1 MNQLS
6 IITHK
11 YVLYTTI
18 KSNAIHVTISLMREH
33 SSIVDL
39 ELLKQSRA
47 ENRSM
52 AILQLE
58 DAQNMNGETIKNE
71 RETLRCAV
79 LLACKESDT
88 VTLGI
93 MAESGGRAVR
103 TLQAWVSALQI
114 PRSVRRKNLLLEE
127 RIFYILTDSRLP
139 DGWNLGMNEFI
150 HSLTDSLSIYLSI
163 YLSVCLVLNDSADF
177 LKKQLRCTYLF
188 LSTIP
193 KSVLLAKSSFTSN
206 L

>member
-1 MNQLS
+1 MDNYLEP
-6 IITHK
+6 IK
-11 YVLYTTI
+11 YHHGQVCALYYTQV
-18 KSNAIHVTISLMREH
+18 KCYAYYNFLMREH

-58 DAQNMNGETIKNE
+58 DAQNMNGETIKDE
-71 RETLRCAV
+71 RESLRCAV

-114 PRSVRRKNLLLEE
+114 PRSVRWKNLL
-127 RIFYILTDSRLP
+127 
-139 DGWNLGMNEFI
+139 
-150 HSLTDSLSIYLSI
+150 YL
-163 YLSVCLVLNDSADF
+163 Y
-177 LKKQLRCTYLF
+177 
-188 LSTIP
+188 
-193 KSVLLAKSSFTSN
+193 
-206 L
+206 